1 MFIINKH
8 RNEEQMKKLT
18 TLFTLTLLIFSLIA
32 CQPSQE
38 IETYDFKALNPL
50 NDIYY
55 QVFIR
60 SFADSDGDGIGDI
73 NGLTDNLDYIKDLGA
88 TAIWMLP
95 FTQTEIDWLSYHGYR
110 VTDYYEVHPE
120 YGTMADLENL
130 IDKADEMGIKIVM
143 DLVIN
148 HTSDTHPWYQSAV
161 SSTSSPF
168 RDYYLW
174 TTPSSAFESF
184 PGGMKDLNLG
194 NPEVVNEIKDIV
206 SFWMDKGIK
215 GFRFDAAKHLFLGD
229 PGTNPAVQL
238 TKNYAFL
245 RDLQLF
251 AKAIDPEVFFLGE
264 VFEYSYDVYKN
275 YYIGLDSVFDFY
287 TASEIWSKVG
297 NRSNMSLLVQNINR
311 AFNSYKTYNPNYVP
325 SLFISNH
332 DIDRVASRAEYS
344 DVNGINDLKQSV
356 SFMMTLPGSPHI
368 YYGDELLMKGTN
380 FEGTSNHGKDLTGQ
394 GVIYDQYRRAPF
406 KWGDASKETTWL
418 NPFGDS
424 NQNDSLIEAKNDV
437 NSMYHHYKTMSNLRQ
452 NTPAL
457 MYGNTLIPYEN
468 NSTFIQGYYRTYT
481 YENFTQTVLVLHNM
495 SDVERTVDIEYDK
508 ILYGS
513 SLSIPAFGT
522 IILEV

>member
-8 RNEEQMKKLT
+8 RNEEPMKKLT

-50 NDIYY
+50 NDMYY

-95 FTQTEIDWLSYHGYR
+95 FTQTEMDWLSYHGYR

-184 PGGMKDLNLG
+184 PGGMKDLN
-194 NPEVVNEIKDIV
+194 
-206 SFWMDKGIK
+206 
-215 GFRFDAAKHLFLGD
+215 
-229 PGTNPAVQL
+229 
-238 TKNYAFL
+238 
-245 RDLQLF
+245 
-251 AKAIDPEVFFLGE
+251 
-264 VFEYSYDVYKN
+264 
-275 YYIGLDSVFDFY
+275 
-287 TASEIWSKVG
+287 
-297 NRSNMSLLVQNINR
+297 
-311 AFNSYKTYNPNYVP
+311 
-325 SLFISNH
+325 
-332 DIDRVASRAEYS
+332 
-344 DVNGINDLKQSV
+344 
-356 SFMMTLPGSPHI
+356 
-368 YYGDELLMKGTN
+368 
-380 FEGTSNHGKDLTGQ
+380 
-394 GVIYDQYRRAPF
+394 
-406 KWGDASKETTWL
+406 
-418 NPFGDS
+418 
-424 NQNDSLIEAKNDV
+424 
-437 NSMYHHYKTMSNLRQ
+437 
-452 NTPAL
+452 
-457 MYGNTLIPYEN
+457 
-468 NSTFIQGYYRTYT
+468 
-481 YENFTQTVLVLHNM
+481 
-495 SDVERTVDIEYDK
+495 
-508 ILYGS
+508 
-513 SLSIPAFGT
+513 
-522 IILEV
+522 